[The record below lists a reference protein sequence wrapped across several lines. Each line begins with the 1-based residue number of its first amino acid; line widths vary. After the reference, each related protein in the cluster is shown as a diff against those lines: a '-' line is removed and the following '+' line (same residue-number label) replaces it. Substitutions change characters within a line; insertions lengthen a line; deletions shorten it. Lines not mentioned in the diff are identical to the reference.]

1 MSPNIEVVAAAH
13 PILARGGAYIL
24 INSTNINC
32 GPYRLFQPY
41 LLI

>member
-1 MSPNIEVVAAAH
+1 MSPDIEVVAAAH
-13 PILARGGAYIL
+13 PILARGAYIL